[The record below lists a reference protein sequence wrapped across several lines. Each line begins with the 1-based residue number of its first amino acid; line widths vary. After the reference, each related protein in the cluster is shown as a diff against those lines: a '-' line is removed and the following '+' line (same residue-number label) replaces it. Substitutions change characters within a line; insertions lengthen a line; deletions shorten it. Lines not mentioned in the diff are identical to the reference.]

1 MTRRTAVGLSLLC
14 ALSVCALA
22 ASSAGASRGTTAFNC
37 ATESSPTDVT
47 IGFEDE
53 HCTKVVFG
61 EGAKQVH
68 EELKPGTKTQ
78 LSVTNTNSEKKSVN
92 PKFKT
97 TVLGVEVALE
107 AKKFTSCKEK
117 STVEN
122 KENGSKQ
129 MEAAGEFCGEFTE
142 VTVSKP
148 AGCSVKGGVITLN
161 EKGQGKTVVKE
172 PKAGQYE
179 MYVEFSPPESK
190 VFTTISLEGGECA
203 LKGSKIEVTGSA
215 KATVT
220 TEEGCVLVEGPKLQ
234 FTTAGTEGTLKAG
247 ASKAMFEGTF
257 TARKAPEGEKE
268 GNPVVLT
275 TTNS

>member
-1 MTRRTAVGLSLLC
+1 MTRRRAVGLPLLC

-37 ATESSPTDVT
+37 ATESSPTEVT

-61 EGAKQVH
+61 ESAKQVH
-68 EELKPGTKTQ
+68 EELKPETKTQ
-78 LSVTNTNSEKKSVN
+78 LSITNTTSGKETVN
-92 PKFKT
+92 PRLKATFF
-97 TVLGVEVALE
+97 GVKVELE

-117 STVEN
+117 ATVEN
-122 KENGSKQ
+122 KLNGSSQ
-129 MEAAGEFCGEFTE
+129 MEAAGEFCGEFTG

-148 AGCSVKGGVITLN
+148 TGCVVKEPITLN

-179 MYVEFSPPESK
+179 MYVEFTPASK
-190 VFTTISLEGGECA
+190 VFTTIAFEGEKCA
-203 LKGSKIEVTGSA
+203 LKGIKMEVTGTA

-234 FTTAGTEGTLKAG
+234 FTTAGTEGTLKVG
-247 ASKAMFEGTF
+247 GSNAMFEGTF

-275 TTNS
+275 TTNN